1 MLRLVTGSDGVGD
14 EPQDDEIGEQ
24 QVFPDATPKAIEIST
39 RSADLANDT
48 GTLQSRR
55 TTIMSGHVYKEI
67 QRVYDE
73 VLSGRLTTF
82 RQVVATLALQRIHF
96 PKEEDTFTDG
106 DIISTYLIQLRD
118 LIKSV
123 ESGLPPRLFAI
134 NQSLTVI
141 DQAQADNS
149 TLLHLDD
156 LEAECGNE
164 PNFPE
169 LQRRIRAIRLIKKA
183 ELIVEFRARLHDIMN
198 GEISQETPE
207 EIHQFQYDFFGDGT
221 TPGCGL
227 IINDLR
233 PSPEEKMLLNRLG
246 GNGRGLHPVRDIS
259 MPS

>member
-1 MLRLVTGSDGVGD
+1 MLRLVTDTDVVD
-14 EPQDDEIGEQ
+14 DKPQDDEIGKQ
-24 QVFPDATPKAIEIST
+24 QALPDVAPKATEVSA

-48 GTLQSRR
+48 GTLSSRR

-82 RQVVATLALQRIHF
+82 RQVVAILALQRIHF

-118 LIKSV
+118 LIQSV

-134 NQSLTVI
+134 NQSLTMI

-156 LEAECGNE
+156 LEKECSNE
-164 PNFPE
+164 PDFAA

-183 ELIVEFRARLHDIMN
+183 ELIVEFRARLHGIMD
-198 GEISQETPE
+198 GEISRETPK
-207 EIHQFQYDFFGDGT
+207 EIHQFQDDFFGDGT

-227 IINDLR
+227 TINDLR
-233 PSPEEKMLLNRLG
+233 PSPEERMLLNRLG
-246 GNGRGLHPVRDIS
+246 GNGRGLHPVRDI
-259 MPS
+259 